1 MPATRW
7 CSTPTASPKRKTTA
21 GDEYGLARLQ
31 TIIEQNGAGC
41 PMQLVDA
48 CKQHLDGFRGRN
60 ERFDDETLLA
70 IQYAPTA
77 LHEHSHR
84 AAVV

>member
-1 MPATRW
+1 MV
-7 CSTPTASPKRKTTA
+7 
-21 GDEYGLARLQ
+21 
-31 TIIEQNGAGC
+31 
-41 PMQLVDA
+41 LVDA
-48 CKQHLDGFRGRN
+48 CRQQLDGFRGRR

-84 AAVV
+84 VAMG